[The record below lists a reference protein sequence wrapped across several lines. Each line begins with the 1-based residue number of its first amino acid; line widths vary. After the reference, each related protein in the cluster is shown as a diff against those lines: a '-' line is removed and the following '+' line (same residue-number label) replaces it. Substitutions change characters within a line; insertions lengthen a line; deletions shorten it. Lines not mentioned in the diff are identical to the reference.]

1 MSLQGESGV
10 NPLYRLVV
18 GSYLPGCPAVRFWG
32 HGPCSRTPPLC
43 LCHRRPGGTVPC
55 RPLAARLDAGATQH
69 FGERCASRDLCV
81 LGPRPSRLG
90 PDTRG
95 RRPGGGQLMLWLD
108 AAGQTG
114 QWRSPAPADHLRLL
128 LQRARAGGWSAAGS
142 ALKRGREHSVHCDRR
157 PELRPA
163 CAGRGSRGR
172 DLRAAGGALR
182 LGAGAGCWGWVLWA
196 GC

>member
-1 MSLQGESGV
+1 MSCFPDLSHKSKVSPPREARATVPALASFPEVPTRSRGLVAGGVAWAASLQGESGV

-114 QWRSPAPADHLRLL
+114 QWRSPASADHLRLL
-128 LQRARAGGWSAAGS
+128 LQRAR
-142 ALKRGREHSVHCDRR
+142 
-157 PELRPA
+157 
-163 CAGRGSRGR
+163 GRGLVRG
-172 DLRAAGGALR
+172 G
-182 LGAGAGCWGWVLWA
+182 LGPEARP
-196 GC
+196 